1 MSKRKNDKEN
11 QMIKNILFD
20 LDGTL
25 LPMDSEKFMKLYFK
39 GLMEAFPEIHP
50 QVLHMTVMDGTKAMV
65 EDQTERTNLEVFQES
80 FTSKIVMDPIEVMNR
95 FFTYYETNFQKVKD
109 ATWVSQAMIDAVSI
123 LKNKGYRLFIATNP
137 MFPLVANK
145 ARIAWANLNFD
156 DFEYVSSLE
165 RNHYCK
171 PNLKFFD
178 EFLKENNLNPDECLM
193 VGNDTYEDM
202 VITRMNVMT
211 YLITDCQIDDN
222 DIRFHSDHKGTSIEF
237 KEFVHKLESVSER
250 G

>member
-1 MSKRKNDKEN
+1 V
-11 QMIKNILFD
+11 IKNILFD

-25 LPMDSEKFMKLYFK
+25 LPMDVNKFMKLYFK
-39 GLMEAFPEIHP
+39 GLMEVFPEVHP

-65 EDQTERTNLEVFQES
+65 EDNSNRTNLDVFASS
-80 FTSKIVMDPIEVMNR
+80 FTSKIKMDEEEVMNR
-95 FFTYYETNFQKVKD
+95 FFHYYETNFKKVKE
-109 ATWVSQAMIDAVSI
+109 ATWVSQDMIEAIQI

-145 ARIAWANLNFD
+145 ERITWANLKFD

-165 RNHYCK
+165 KNHYCK
-171 PNLKFFD
+171 PNLKFYE
-178 EFLKENNLNPDECLM
+178 EFLSENNLDPKECMM

-202 VITRMNVMT
+202 IITMMNVKT

-222 DIRFHSDHKGTSIEF
+222 DIRFKSNHTGSAQDFLKFTKLLDSII
-237 KEFVHKLESVSER
+237 
-250 G
+250 